1 MRFRSGAQ
9 VGGMQR
15 RTLFQLGAA
24 AAVLAGARSA
34 AASSPARAVR
44 HRTVRLAGL
53 EIFYREAGPPQA
65 PVLLLLHGFPSS
77 SFMFRELMPILAERY
92 HVIAPD
98 YPGFGLSSFAKRTS
112 FRYTFSGL
120 ARVVESFTQALGLGR
135 YALYVQDYGAPIG
148 FRLALMHPERVTA
161 LVVQNGNAYVEG
173 FSAAWDSL
181 KAYWREPTQRHRDAL
196 RGWLTEDGIRLQY
209 LAGVPKE
216 LVERFSPDP
225 WARDWSRLSRPG
237 NIEMQLDLFADY
249 RTNVALYPEFQ
260 NFFRTKR
267 PPTLIAW
274 GKHDPFFTLAGAH
287 AFRRDLPDA
296 EIELYETGHF
306 ALETHAG
313 EIGARVRDF
322 LSR

>member
-1 MRFRSGAQ
+1 
-9 VGGMQR
+9 MQR

-24 AAVLAGARSA
+24 AAVLAGARA
-34 AASSPARAVR
+34 AEAGPPASAVR
-44 HRTVRLAGL
+44 HRTIRLDGL
-53 EIFYREAGPPQA
+53 DIFYREAGPGNA

-92 HVIAPD
+92 RVIAPD
-98 YPGFGLSSFAKRTS
+98 YPGFGLSSFPKRTS
-112 FRYTFSGL
+112 FRYTFSEL
-120 ARVVESFTQALGLGR
+120 ARVVESFTRALGLSR

-173 FSAAWDSL
+173 FSAAWDPL
-181 KAYWREPTQRHRDAL
+181 KAYWQEPTRRRRDAL
-196 RGWLTEDGIRLQY
+196 RAWLTEDGIRLQY

-225 WARDWSRLSRPG
+225 WILDFARLSRPG
-237 NIEMQLDLFADY
+237 NVEMQLDLFADY
-249 RTNVALYPEFQ
+249 RTNVARYPDFQ
-260 NFFRTKR
+260 DFFRTRR

-274 GKHDPFFTLAGAH
+274 GKHDPFFTLAGVH

-313 EIGARVRDF
+313 QIGARVRDF
-322 LSR
+322 LVRQ

>member
-1 MRFRSGAQ
+1 
-9 VGGMQR
+9 MQR

-24 AAVLAGARSA
+24 AAVLAGARA
-34 AASSPARAVR
+34 AEAGPPASAVR
-44 HRTVRLAGL
+44 HRTIRLDGL
-53 EIFYREAGPPQA
+53 DIFYREAGPGNA

-92 HVIAPD
+92 RVIAPD
-98 YPGFGLSSFAKRTS
+98 YPGFGLSSFPKRTS
-112 FRYTFSGL
+112 FRYTFSEL
-120 ARVVESFTQALGLGR
+120 ARVVESFTRALGLSR

-173 FSAAWDSL
+173 FSAAWDPL
-181 KAYWREPTQRHRDAL
+181 KAYWQEPTKRRRDAL
-196 RGWLTEDGIRLQY
+196 RAWLTEDGIRLQY

-225 WARDWSRLSRPG
+225 WILDFARLSRPG
-237 NIEMQLDLFADY
+237 NVEMQLDLFADY
-249 RTNVALYPEFQ
+249 RTNVARYPDFQ
-260 NFFRTKR
+260 DFFRTRR

-274 GKHDPFFTLAGAH
+274 GKHDPFFALAGVQ

-313 EIGARVRDF
+313 QIGARVRDF
-322 LSR
+322 LVRQ